1 MNFFRAQYIEVNIIG
16 IIMLSVM
23 FIYTV
28 WIQRDVVKAEQK
40 YFVTMLAVNIIQLFL
55 DTAVF
60 TANYHRNPLFVNI
73 NRGMCAMFFS
83 LHGCFSY
90 LWIMYCIKMLYPEYK
105 MERLKKILI
114 SLPFAAVVCIA
125 FMSIK
130 NGWLYFIT
138 DENIYLK
145 GKYIYLMVIL
155 TVIYW
160 LMGLILDIKEII
172 QQDRVR
178 EKTVYVTLALFP
190 FPIFIGN
197 ILQIKYDGLSIIWI
211 SAALALLILFIN
223 VQNNHVSRDSLTGLF
238 NKRQTNRQIAWEI
251 KHLKNAE
258 YYLFS
263 IMIDVDRFKQI
274 NDTYGHLM
282 GDKALIDVAHILR
295 RNFRKK
301 DFIGRFGGDEFI
313 VMGHIKNPEEI
324 NILTERI
331 KYLENEYNNKNSM
344 YHLSLSVGYSIFT
357 KDDDINLEYF
367 IAESDRKMYE
377 IKKQGRE

>member
-1 MNFFRAQYIEVNIIG
+1 MEINFIG

-23 FIYTV
+23 LIYTV
-28 WIQRDVVKAEQK
+28 WIQRDIVNTEQK
-40 YFVTMLAVNIIQLFL
+40 YFVKMLSVNILLLLF
-55 DTAVF
+55 DTLIFFV
-60 TANYHRNPLFVNI
+60 NYHRLTYLVNI
-73 NRGMCAMFFS
+73 NRLMCAVFFS
-83 LHGCFSY
+83 FHGYFAY
-90 LWIMYCIKMLYPEYK
+90 LWIMYCIKILYPEYK
-105 MERLKKILI
+105 MEKIKKVLI
-114 SLPFAAVVCIA
+114 SLPFLAVVFVSFI
-125 FMSIK
+125 SIN

-145 GKYIYLMVIL
+145 GKYVYLMVIL

-160 LMGLILDIKEII
+160 LIGLVLDIKEII

-178 EKTVYVTLALFP
+178 EKTVYFTLALFP
-190 FPIFIGN
+190 FPVFISN
-197 ILQIKYDGLSIIWI
+197 ILQIKYDGLPIIWI

-223 VQNNHVSRDSLTGLF
+223 VQNNHVSRDPLTGLF

-274 NDTYGHLM
+274 NDTYGHIM
-282 GDKALIDVAHILR
+282 GDKALVDVAHILR

-313 VMGHIKNPEEI
+313 VIGHIKNPEEI

-331 KYLENEYNNKNSM
+331 KYLENEYNSKNSM
-344 YHLSLSVGYSIFT
+344 YHLSLSVGHSVFN
-357 KDDDINLEYF
+357 KNDDIDFEYF
-367 IAESDRKMYE
+367 IAESDKKMYD
-377 IKKQGRE
+377 IKKQGRN